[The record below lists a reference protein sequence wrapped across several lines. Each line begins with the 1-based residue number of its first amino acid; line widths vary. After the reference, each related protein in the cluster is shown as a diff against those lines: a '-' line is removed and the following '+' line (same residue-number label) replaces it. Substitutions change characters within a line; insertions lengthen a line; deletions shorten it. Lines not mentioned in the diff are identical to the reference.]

1 MPINRE
7 RFLAD
12 FLELVRIPSPS
23 GREGAVAQAVKAK
36 LLALGLCVEEDEA
49 GKGFGGEQG
58 NLIVKVP
65 GTVAGVP
72 PLFFNAHLDTVLP
85 CEGVQ
90 PIVEGD
96 KVRSDGTTI
105 LGADNKAGI
114 CVLLEL
120 LRVLKEDNIP
130 HGPLEV
136 VFTVGEETGL
146 HGAKHLD
153 YSRISAKIGFVL
165 DSGPPVNRVI
175 VQAPSQ
181 KSLRA
186 VVKGK
191 AAHAGVSPEKGINA
205 IQLAARAI
213 AGMRLGRIDPETT
226 ANIGVIRGGVATNIV
241 PEEVELL
248 GEARSHDP
256 RKLDEQ
262 IAHMVTLL
270 ETEAQRGGGRAEVQ
284 VWEVYRAFRINE
296 TDAPAQLVTA
306 ALARMGLTPQ
316 WESTGGGSDANIFN
330 EHGIQCVLLCCGEES
345 PHSPEN
351 ERLDI
356 PSALQGVELLVHI
369 ITEFVRQQQSGAER

>member
-23 GREGAVAQAVKAK
+23 GREREVAQAVKAK
-36 LLALGLCVEEDEA
+36 ILAMGLTVLEDEA

-65 GTVAGVP
+65 GNLEGVP
-72 PLFFNAHLDTVLP
+72 PILLNAHLDTVLP
-85 CEGVQ
+85 CENVN

-96 KVRSDGTTI
+96 KVRSDGRTI
-105 LGADNKAGI
+105 LGADNKAGV

-120 LRVLKEDNIP
+120 LRVLNEDGIQ
-130 HGPLEV
+130 HGPLEI
-136 VFTVGEETGL
+136 VFTVAEETGL

-153 YSRISAKIGFVL
+153 YSLISAEIGFVL
-165 DSGPPVNRVI
+165 DSGPPVNKVI

-181 KSLRA
+181 KNLRA
-186 VVKGK
+186 IVRGK
-191 AAHAGVSPEKGINA
+191 SAHAGVSPEKGINA

-213 AGMRLGRIDPETT
+213 ASMRLGRIDQETT
-226 ANIGVIRGGVATNIV
+226 ANIGVIRGGLATNIV
-241 PEEVELL
+241 PEEVEIL

-256 RKLDEQ
+256 KKLEEQ
-262 IAHMVTLL
+262 IAHMVSLI
-270 ETEAQRGGGRAEVQ
+270 EKEAQKGGGKAEIEVTD
-284 VWEVYRAFRINE
+284 VYRSFRITE
-296 TDAPAQLVTA
+296 DDLPSKVLKA
-306 ALARMGLTPQ
+306 ALAKMGLKPQ
-316 WESTGGGSDANIFN
+316 WEATGGGSDANIFN
-330 EHGIQCVLLCCGEES
+330 EHGIKCVLICCGEES

-356 PSALQGVELLVHI
+356 PSALQSVELLVNI
-369 ITEFVRQQQSGAER
+369 VTTFAQISKGV

>member
-1 MPINRE
+1 MPIRRD

-23 GREGAVAQAVKAK
+23 GHEGKVAQVVKAK
-36 LLALGLCVEEDEA
+36 LMAMGLTFEEDEA

-58 NLIVKVP
+58 NLIVKVTGNLP
-65 GTVAGVP
+65 DAP
-72 PLFFNAHLDTVLP
+72 PLLLNAHLDTVVP
-85 CEGVQ
+85 CEGVN
-90 PIVEGD
+90 PVVEGD

-105 LGADNKAGI
+105 LGADNKAGV

-120 LRVLKEDNIP
+120 LRVLQEDGIP
-130 HGPLEV
+130 HGPLEI

-153 YSRISAKIGFVL
+153 YSRLQAKVGFVF
-165 DSGPPVNRVI
+165 DSGPPVNQVI

-186 VVKGK
+186 KIYGK

-213 AGMRLGRIDPETT
+213 AAMRLGRIDAETT
-226 ANIGVIRGGVATNIV
+226 ANIGVIKGGLATNIV
-241 PEEVELL
+241 PELVEIH

-256 RKLDEQ
+256 RKLEEQ

-270 ETEAQRGGGRAEVQ
+270 ESEAQKGGGKAEVE
-284 VWEVYRAFRINE
+284 VWEAYRAFRINE
-296 TDAPAQLVTA
+296 TDLPARTVAA
-306 ALARMGLTPQ
+306 ALNRMGLTPQ
-316 WESTGGGSDANIFN
+316 WKITGGGSDANVFN
-330 EHGIQCVLLCCGEES
+330 AHGIQTVILCCGQEN

-356 PSALQGVELLVHI
+356 PSALQSVELAMHLVA
-369 ITEFVRQQQSGAER
+369 EFARLTVG

>member
-12 FLELVRIPSPS
+12 FLKLVQIPSPS
-23 GREGAVAQAVKAK
+23 GREGKVAEAVKAK
-36 LLALGLCVEEDEA
+36 LRELGLPVKEDEA
-49 GKGFGGEQG
+49 GRAFGGEQG
-58 NLIVKVP
+58 NLIVKVA
-65 GTVAGVP
+65 GTVPDVP
-72 PLFFNAHLDTVLP
+72 PLFLNAHLDTVVP
-85 CEGVQ
+85 CENVK

-105 LGADNKAGI
+105 LGADNKAGV

-120 LRVLKEDNIP
+120 LRVLREDGIP
-130 HGPLEV
+130 HGPLEI

-153 YSRISAKIGFVL
+153 YSQISAQVGFVL

-186 VVKGK
+186 IVKGK

-205 IQLAARAI
+205 IQLASRAI
-213 AGMRLGRIDPETT
+213 AAMRLGRIDYETT
-226 ANIGVIRGGVATNIV
+226 ANIGIIQGGLATNIV
-241 PEEVELL
+241 PEEVEIW

-256 RKLDEQ
+256 RKLEAQ
-262 IAHMVTLL
+262 IAHMVSLL
-270 ETEAQRGGGRAEVQ
+270 EGEAEKGGGKAEVQ
-284 VWEVYRAFRINE
+284 VWEVYRAFRIAE
-296 TDAPAQLVTA
+296 TDLPARLVAA
-306 ALARMGLTPQ
+306 ALAKMGLTPQ

-330 EHGIQCVLLCCGEES
+330 EHGIRCVLLCCGEES

-356 PSALQGVELLVHI
+356 PSALQSVELLLHI
-369 ITEFVRQQQSGAER
+369 ITEFVRMHTSQAV

>member
-23 GREGAVAQAVKAK
+23 GREREVAQAVKAK
-36 LLALGLCVEEDEA
+36 ILTMGLTVLEDEA

-65 GTVAGVP
+65 GNLEGVP
-72 PLFFNAHLDTVLP
+72 PILLNAHLDTVLP
-85 CEGVQ
+85 CENVN

-96 KVRSDGTTI
+96 KVRSDGRTI
-105 LGADNKAGI
+105 LGADNKAGV

-120 LRVLKEDNIP
+120 LRVLDEDGIQ
-130 HGPLEV
+130 HGPLEI
-136 VFTVGEETGL
+136 VFTVAEETGL

-153 YSRISAKIGFVL
+153 YSLISAEIGFVL
-165 DSGPPVNRVI
+165 DSGPPVNKVI

-181 KSLRA
+181 KNLRA
-186 VVKGK
+186 IVRGK
-191 AAHAGVSPEKGINA
+191 SAHAGVSPEKGINA

-213 AGMRLGRIDPETT
+213 ASMRLGRIDQETT
-226 ANIGVIRGGVATNIV
+226 ANIGVIRGGLATNIV
-241 PEEVELL
+241 PEEVEIL

-256 RKLDEQ
+256 KKLEEQ
-262 IAHMVTLL
+262 IAHMVSLI
-270 ETEAQRGGGRAEVQ
+270 EKEAQKGGGKAEIEVTD
-284 VWEVYRAFRINE
+284 VYRSFRITE
-296 TDAPAQLVTA
+296 DDLPSKVLKA
-306 ALARMGLTPQ
+306 ALAKMGLKPQ
-316 WESTGGGSDANIFN
+316 WEATGGGSDANIFN
-330 EHGIQCVLLCCGEES
+330 EHGIKCVLICCGEES

-356 PSALQGVELLVHI
+356 PSALQSVELLVNI
-369 ITEFVRQQQSGAER
+369 VTTFAQISKGV

>member
-1 MPINRE
+1 MPVNRE

-12 FLELVRIPSPS
+12 FLTLVRIPSPS
-23 GREGAVAQAVKAK
+23 GREGLVAQAVKEK
-36 LLALGLCVEEDEA
+36 LQAMGLTVQEDDA
-49 GKGFGGEQG
+49 GNKFGGEQG
-58 NLIVKVP
+58 NLIVKVN
-65 GTVAGVP
+65 GTVDGVP
-72 PLFFNAHLDTVLP
+72 SLLLNAHLDTVVP
-85 CEGVQ
+85 CENVQ

-105 LGADNKAGI
+105 LGADNKAGV

-120 LRVLKEDNIP
+120 LRVLKEDRLP
-130 HGPLEV
+130 HGPLEI
-136 VFTVGEETGL
+136 VFTVAEETGL
-146 HGAKHLD
+146 LGAKHLD
-153 YSRISAKIGFVL
+153 YSLISAKVGFVL

-186 VVKGK
+186 IVKGK

-213 AGMRLGRIDPETT
+213 AAMRLGRIDPETT
-226 ANIGVIRGGVATNIV
+226 ANIGIIRGGTATNIV
-241 PEEVELL
+241 PEEVELH
-248 GEARSHDP
+248 GEARSHNP

-284 VWEVYRAFRINE
+284 VWDVYQAFRIGE
-296 TDAPAQLVTA
+296 EEPPAQLVST
-306 ALARMGLTPQ
+306 ALAKMGLAPE
-316 WESTGGGSDANIFN
+316 WEVTGGGSDANIFN
-330 EHGIQCVLLCCGEES
+330 EHGIRCVILCCGEES

-356 PSALQGVELLVHI
+356 PSALQSVELLTHI
-369 ITEFVRQQQSGAER
+369 VTEFARQHQKGG